1 MECAL
6 MIQIMKCCIC
16 GKITKVHL
24 LILGKNICSDC
35 ENKIVQIKAE
45 DKNYQDYQNR
55 LKKLFI

>member
-1 MECAL
+1 